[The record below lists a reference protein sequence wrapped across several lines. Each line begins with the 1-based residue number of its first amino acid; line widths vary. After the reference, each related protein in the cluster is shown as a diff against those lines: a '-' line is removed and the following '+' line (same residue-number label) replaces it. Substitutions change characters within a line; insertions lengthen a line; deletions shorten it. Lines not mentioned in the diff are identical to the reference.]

1 MGDGVVRDKGR
12 SFWNSARRQLAV
24 AGAVLG
30 VWSALLGGGA
40 AAAEPLALED
50 FLSLVVE
57 RHGDVAAS
65 TARLEASRSAA
76 EAVAASQRPTV
87 GLRGEGARIFREQ
100 DGTASLY
107 FSVQTPIDLW
117 GKFDRVCRQALLAYD
132 LRAARHGELVNT
144 LLTTAESMYW
154 RAVIA
159 RADVALYES
168 LVNQRTEDLR
178 VVRKRHEVGS
188 VAKLDVI
195 RAEVQLESTRG
206 DLTSAR
212 TAYADFVVSLGALAG
227 GTPVEPLS
235 GDLPI
240 LTRGLAEDVGALL
253 DQRPDLV
260 ALGVSRKLAQLD
272 RELAALGMRPEISAS
287 LAYTLATDSD
297 RMSPPEY
304 DGALSLMV
312 TIPLYDGGET
322 RSRTREKSLL
332 EDAASDDLRAAR
344 LRAEEELALVRNA
357 WDRSVSLVGTKKR
370 EAELAGEELRIAAL
384 RYREGTGTQLD
395 VLDAQVKEQ
404 TARKGMLDAVK
415 DMYLATARF
424 QGVLGLYAER
434 FVR

>member
-65 TARLEASRSAA
+65 TARLKASRSAA

-195 RAEVQLESTRG
+195 RAEV
-206 DLTSAR
+206 
-212 TAYADFVVSLGALAG
+212 SLGALAG

-240 LTRGLAEDVGALL
+240 LTRGLSEDVGALL

-395 VLDAQVKEQ
+395 VLDAQGKDQ